1 MMRALYTS
9 ASGMFAQ
16 ELNVDMISNNL
27 ANVNTTGY
35 RRSRINFQD
44 VIYQTMRSP
53 GTAITANLTSP
64 TGVQCG
70 LGVRP
75 AAIEKMFNQGN
86 FERTDNPLDL
96 VIEGD
101 GFFQLA
107 TPEGGVSYT
116 RDGSFK
122 IDSTGRLVN
131 ADGYPLIPD
140 IVIPVDAVSVSVGL
154 DGTVSVIYKNQAQP
168 QIVGQITIA
177 RFVNPA
183 GLFSVGRTQFEE
195 TAASGPALV
204 GVPATQGYGKIAQGY
219 LEMANVKVVEEM
231 VNMIVAQRAYEVN
244 SRGIRTSDEML
255 QEAVNLKR

>member
-1 MMRALYTS
+1 
-9 ASGMFAQ
+9 MFAQ

-35 RRSRINFQD
+35 RKSRINFQD
-44 VIYQTMRSP
+44 VIYQTLRSP
-53 GTAITANLTSP
+53 GTAITANATSP
-64 TGVQCG
+64 TGTQVG

-75 AAIEKMFNQGN
+75 AAIEKTFTQGN

-101 GFFQLA
+101 GFFQVA
-107 TPEGGVSYT
+107 TPEGGVAYT
-116 RDGSFK
+116 RAGDFSV
-122 IDSTGRLVN
+122 DSTGRMVTPE
-131 ADGYPLIPD
+131 GYPLIPD

-154 DGTVSVIYKNQAQP
+154 DGTVSVQYKNQAQP
-168 QIVGQITIA
+168 QIIGQITIA

-183 GLFSVGRTQFEE
+183 GLASTGKTLFEE
-195 TAASGPALV
+195 TGASGPALV
-204 GVPATQGYGKIAQGY
+204 GIPATQGYGKIAQGY
-219 LEMANVKVVEEM
+219 LEMANVKIVQEM
-231 VNMIVAQRAYEVN
+231 VDMIVAQRAYEAN